1 MYSARFSDSRGRH
14 VRQGDRNQAPASAV
28 SATRYSHSAGTKH
41 DSLPVHLYFLLN
53 HICSS

>member
-28 SATRYSHSAGTKH
+28 SSTRYSHSAGTKH
-41 DSLPVHLYFLLN
+41 DSLPVHLYLLLN